1 MLPPGLFS
9 ASILTDVSDNV
20 LFSHNVSSDISTE
33 RGTSQDRKK
42 PSPGPSI
49 EKLVQLRHDVE
60 ELLRTS
66 PYHAATNGTHPF
78 PGCTPNLPG
87 CHGPE
92 TDEYRRL
99 VTAYRDI
106 ADLFSPYT
114 ETLRRLQIN
123 SLPCVAVCGELK
135 AGKSSLLNMLTG
147 DLTGQ
152 SFSVDVVRKTQ
163 TCEKLEHDGFIWM
176 DTPGINASQDDDRQ
190 TLFGLMSADY
200 VLFVHS
206 FEEEPSSAELQWLA
220 VLQQLFGT
228 LDDRMAVVISRKGT
242 NNHHAAGREKS
253 IRTMLTG
260 QFGLHDVPVFFVDSR
275 SYQKGVLEKKNT
287 LRTFSGVDDLRN
299 FLTAKRPELV
309 YRHRETLR
317 QNLRVPAQELAARLT
332 LMKKLP
338 TGPDT
343 KHKS

>member
-1 MLPPGLFS
+1 MLPSWLFS

-78 PGCTPNLPG
+78 PGC
-87 CHGPE
+87 HGPE
-92 TDEYRRL
+92 TDEYRRI

-114 ETLRRLQIN
+114 ETLRRLQTN

-152 SFSVDVVRKTQ
+152 RFSVDVVRKTQ

-220 VLQQLFGT
+220 VLRQLFGT
-228 LDDRMAVVISRKGT
+228 LDDRMSVVISRKGT

-260 QFGLHDVPVFFVDSR
+260 HFGLHDVPVFFVDSR

-287 LRTFSGVDDLRN
+287 LRTFSGVDALRN